1 MCNPPTRGGLYE
13 VEEMRRAQRTVAII
27 LLALAVIV
35 FVLGA
40 ARIGFVIA
48 RATVGLYE
56 AIIIA
61 VLGLVLFLTS
71 RRGA

>member
-1 MCNPPTRGGLYE
+1 VRNTQQMAAL
-13 VEEMRRAQRTVAII
+13 A
-27 LLALAVIV
+27 LLAVAVLI

-40 ARIGFVIA
+40 ARIGFVVA

-61 VLGLVLFLTS
+61 ALGLVLFLTS
-71 RRGA
+71 RRKT

>member
-1 MCNPPTRGGLYE
+1 
-13 VEEMRRAQRTVAII
+13 MRNTQQMAALA
-27 LLALAVIV
+27 LLAVAVLI

-40 ARIGFVIA
+40 ARIGFVVA

-61 VLGLVLFLTS
+61 ALGLVLFLTS
-71 RRGA
+71 RRKT

>member
-1 MCNPPTRGGLYE
+1 
-13 VEEMRRAQRTVAII
+13 MRRAQRTVAII

>member
-1 MCNPPTRGGLYE
+1 
-13 VEEMRRAQRTVAII
+13 VAII
-27 LLALAVIV
+27 LLALAVTV

-40 ARIGFVIA
+40 ARIGFVVA

-61 VLGLVLFLTS
+61 ALGLVLLLTS

>member
-1 MCNPPTRGGLYE
+1 MK
-13 VEEMRRAQRTVAII
+13 RAQRTVAII
-27 LLALAVIV
+27 LLALAVTV

-40 ARIGFVIA
+40 ARIGFVVA

-61 VLGLVLFLTS
+61 ALGLVLLLTS